1 MMALARQKSRA
12 YRYETS
18 VGASLPVIETLKNLV
33 RTGDRVLRIE
43 GSFSGTLGYVS
54 NELMRGVKASEAVH
68 KAKEMGYTE
77 PNPADDLSGMDVAR
91 KALILARELDWPIEM
106 NHLDVKP
113 LVDLTAGSKLLACCP
128 ELKDQGPLGVDEFF
142 RRLELADGA
151 ITEWVQSLREQGLTL
166 RYVAR
171 IITELDP
178 ANTTGKTR
186 VEVGPVGVPLDH
198 PASRLRGTEAF
209 VAFTTER
216 YRDYPLLVQGS
227 GAGGAVTAA
236 GVLADILAISQ
247 TLRGNP

>member
-1 MMALARQKSRA
+1 MKPRW
-12 YRYETS
+12 
-18 VGASLPVIETLKNLV
+18 VASLPVVETLKNLV
-33 RTGDRVLRIE
+33 RTGDHVLLIE
-43 GSFSGTLGYVS
+43 GSFSGTLGYVA
-54 NELMRGVKASEAVH
+54 NELMRGVAASEAVRH
-68 KAKEMGYTE
+68 AKELGYTE

-91 KALILARELDWPIEM
+91 KALILARELNWPAEM
-106 NHLDVKP
+106 NDLEIKP
-113 LVDLTAGSKLLACCP
+113 LIDLSAASPLLACCP
-128 ELKDQGPLGVDEFF
+128 DLVDNGPMSVSEFF

-151 ITEWVQSLREQGLTL
+151 IAAWVKEMSDQGLTL

-171 IITELDP
+171 IQ
-178 ANTTGKTR
+178 TGVGEGAGTAKVT
-186 VEVGPVGVPLDH
+186 VGPVGVPLSH

-247 TLRGNP
+247 TLKGN